1 MTTTHRAADRS
12 TTWIRRLLV
21 AAGVLAAAYGIIGV
35 LTDPSI
41 SLPNYARYT
50 ITVLFGHDLLVLPL
64 AIIVGAVLTR
74 WLPAW
79 ARPVVQGALFVTAM
93 LTVVALPLVL
103 GHGRRPDDPSA
114 LPRDY
119 LRGYAICLAA
129 IWLATAVVL
138 VVRALRCHRPTTEPN
153 TREHS

>member
-1 MTTTHRAADRS
+1 MTATRHPDRQ

-35 LTDPSI
+35 LTDPSVY
-41 SLPNYARYT
+41 LPNYARYT
-50 ITVLFGHDLLVLPL
+50 ITVLFGHDLLVLPA
-64 AIIVGAVLTR
+64 AIVVGAVLTR

-79 ARPVVQGALFVTAM
+79 ARPVVQGALFVTAV

-103 GHGRRPDDPSA
+103 GFGRTADNPSA

-119 LRGYAICLAA
+119 PRGYAICLAV
-129 IWLATAVVL
+129 IWLVTAGL
-138 VVRALRCHRPTTEPN
+138 LAVRALRRHRSTTDPN
-153 TREHS
+153 TREHL

>member
-1 MTTTHRAADRS
+1 MTTTHHPDRLTS
-12 TTWIRRLLV
+12 WIRRLLV
-21 AAGVLAAAYGIIGV
+21 VAGVLAAAYGIIGV
-35 LTDPSI
+35 LTDPSV
-41 SLPNYARYT
+41 SLPDYARYT

-64 AIIVGAVLTR
+64 AIAGGAVLTR

-79 ARPVVQGALFVTAM
+79 ARPVVQGALFVTAV

-103 GHGRRPDDPSA
+103 GYGRRPDDPSA

-119 LRGYAICLAA
+119 LRGYAICLSAVWLVTA
-129 IWLATAVVL
+129 IAIA
-138 VVRALRCHRPTTEPN
+138 VRALRRHRPTTEPN